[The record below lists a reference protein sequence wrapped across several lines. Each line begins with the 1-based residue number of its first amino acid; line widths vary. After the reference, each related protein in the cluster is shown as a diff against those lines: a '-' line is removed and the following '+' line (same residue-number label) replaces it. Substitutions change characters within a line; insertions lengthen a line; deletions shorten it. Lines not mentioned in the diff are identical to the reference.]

1 MEERTRLSHSAEKMY
16 EKTLQRAFR
25 LLSYRP
31 RTIAE
36 MRGRLLEKEWAV
48 PEIVEQVIARLQALN
63 YLNDE
68 DYAERFVTS
77 RLERGAVGAIR
88 LRRDL
93 RQKHLPAPAIDQ
105 AVRQIYAEHPEEELI
120 VAVTEKWL
128 ARKGAPATPADAQK
142 LCAFLLRRGFSPA
155 LVYRTVR
162 HCQSP
167 PDSSVDPETAPA
179 MDDPLGD
186 EASTRNSARKMG
198 DLDPGGEPSGRGWLR
213 RSSLRRRLPDQGP
226 D

>member
-1 MEERTRLSHSAEKMY
+1 MEERTRSSHSAEKMY

-48 PEIVEQVIARLQALN
+48 PEIVEQVIARLQTLN

-128 ARKGAPATPADAQK
+128 ARKGTPATPADAQK
-142 LCAFLLRRGFSPA
+142 LWSIARCDNA
-155 LVYRTVR
+155 
-162 HCQSP
+162 SP
-167 PDSSVDPETAPA
+167 PSSQ
-179 MDDPLGD
+179 
-186 EASTRNSARKMG
+186 ASI
-198 DLDPGGEPSGRGWLR
+198 
-213 RSSLRRRLPDQGP
+213 RRRRRRWTIHWATRRRHGIPPGRWGTSTQARSPRAVAGSADLPCVGGCRIVGRSEP
-226 D
+226 GSTS